1 MNADLQPV
9 FRALADPTRRDIL
22 MLLSQQ
28 DMTIA
33 EVAAKFEISRGAVKK
48 HLLILEEGSLLSV
61 ESRGRERVNRLEA
74 DALRPVIDWV
84 SYFNGFWDQRLDALK
99 QAVETN
105 ETR

>member
-1 MNADLQPV
+1 M
-9 FRALADPTRRDIL
+9 
-22 MLLSQQ
+22 
-28 DMTIA
+28 
-33 EVAAKFEISRGAVKK
+33 AAKFEISRGAVKK